1 MSIDFRK
8 LQNLFIERIKSSEL
22 IKLRPSDVTFIIEP
36 NYESVGKTTLK
47 ILVFGQ
53 IFSHGYFDDN
63 TSEDY
68 LLNDCFS
75 RLHDYD
81 TDSPKWHIWRLKNK
95 ELEKDYEWQVDKMIE
110 HLHNSNQSLKLHE
123 INVSIS
129 DIAPAEIDSNGF
141 GKYSITIFIK
151 NQKIIEKE
159 LDLNNYNFKLS
170 QQIINELNENN

>member
-8 LQNLFIERIKSSEL
+8 LQQIFIESIKSNES
-22 IKLRPSDVTFIIEP
+22 IILRPTDVTFIIGP
-36 NYESVGKTTLK
+36 NYESVGKTTLR
-47 ILVFGQ
+47 ILVFRQ
-53 IFSHGYFDDN
+53 TFSHGYFDDN
-63 TSEDY
+63 TNEDY

-81 TDSPKWHIWRLKNK
+81 MDSPKSHIWGLKKK
-95 ELEKDYEWQVDKMIE
+95 ELEEDYEWQVDKLHE
-110 HLHNSNQSLKLHE
+110 HLHNSNPSLKWNE

-129 DIAPAEIDSNGF
+129 DVAPCEIDSNGF
-141 GKYSITIFIK
+141 RQYSISIFIK

-170 QQIINELNENN
+170 ERIIDELSKSH